1 MNINIVDAIMGAGK
15 TSSAINFINSSDD
28 DTHFMYIT
36 PYLDETDR
44 IRRSCPTKNFR
55 SPDEKQGG
63 SKSRHIKT
71 LIEKGCNIATTH
83 ALFSLFDEE
92 IMNLVYINNY
102 TLIMDEVAEIIKTL
116 AISSHD
122 LADIMTNYTTIIDGH
137 LLKWTVPDYNG
148 EFNEYKRLCDLDCV
162 GIYDDV
168 ALVWLFPVATFR
180 AFQSIYVLTYL
191 FEAQTQKY
199 YYDFYGLTY
208 TYFHVSGNSLAT
220 YNFTPGK
227 ADNRALIAQYRT
239 LATICETTKLNLIGE
254 HPTALSA
261 TWYDNNYKKPPFT
274 VLKNNLTN
282 FFKNKAKAPS
292 NQTLWTCY
300 KGGESAPYKKALAGK
315 GYAKGYAPSNARA
328 TNAYRD
334 RTAIAYPINRYFNP
348 YVKNFFTKNGITV
361 NEDAFAL
368 SEMLQFLWRS
378 AIRDGQPVTLYI
390 PSSRMRKLFE
400 MWCDSVF

>member
-1 MNINIVDAIMGAGK
+1 
-15 TSSAINFINSSDD
+15 
-28 DTHFMYIT
+28 
-36 PYLDETDR
+36 
-44 IRRSCPTKNFR
+44 
-55 SPDEKQGG
+55 
-63 SKSRHIKT
+63 
-71 LIEKGCNIATTH
+71 
-83 ALFSLFDEE
+83 
-92 IMNLVYINNY
+92 
-102 TLIMDEVAEIIKTL
+102 MDEVAEIIKTL

-162 GIYDDV
+162 GIYDDI

-282 FFKNKAKAPS
+282 FFKKQSQGPVQPNALDMLQRRRKRPLQKRPSQAKVTPRATPPPTPVPPTPTVTAPPSPTRSTATSTPTSRTSSPRMASPSMKTPSPCLKCSSSCGGAPS
-292 NQTLWTCY
+292 ATVNQSPSTF
-300 KGGESAPYKKALAGK
+300 PALA
-315 GYAKGYAPSNARA
+315 
-328 TNAYRD
+328 
-334 RTAIAYPINRYFNP
+334 
-348 YVKNFFTKNGITV
+348 
-361 NEDAFAL
+361 
-368 SEMLQFLWRS
+368 
-378 AIRDGQPVTLYI
+378 
-390 PSSRMRKLFE
+390 
-400 MWCDSVF
+400 